1 MVIAPVTLVLHLLE
15 KARRNACQDS
25 RSPRDPPPGRHCLH
39 CRGRHPPH
47 LSPPSAPAV
56 TGRGC
61 RGEGGVRGNV
71 GGAVCGDGSGGGGGE
86 GGDGVGRM
94 DAAVAVTLLLSLP
107 LRSPA
112 GSRRERY

>member
-39 CRGRHPPH
+39 WRGRHPPH

-61 RGEGGVRGNV
+61 RGEGG
-71 GGAVCGDGSGGGGGE
+71 GGATSVALSAGMS
-86 GGDGVGRM
+86 
-94 DAAVAVTLLLSLP
+94 AVAAAARAATALAGWTPLLP
-107 LRSPA
+107 
-112 GSRRERY
+112 